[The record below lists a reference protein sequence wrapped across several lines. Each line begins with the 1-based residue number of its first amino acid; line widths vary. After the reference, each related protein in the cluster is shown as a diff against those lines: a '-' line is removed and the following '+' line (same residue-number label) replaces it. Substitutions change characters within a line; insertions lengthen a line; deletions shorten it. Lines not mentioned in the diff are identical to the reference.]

1 MWHQIDEN
9 KKKSGI
15 LIFIMLVILMIL
27 GAGLGVL
34 VSCYT
39 NPVEADSISAL
50 TDSEIITLELAMLQG
65 IFYAIVVWII
75 LLAVSVVDGKRAIL
89 ALNHAK
95 KIPDGA
101 NRILENVVAE
111 MSIAA
116 GLPKPPEIYIIDCMM
131 PNAFATGM
139 NPKNSAIAVTTGLL
153 TTLDRDELQAVV
165 AHEIAHIVN
174 RDTTYMLFAGIMLGT
189 IVLLCDCIVRS
200 FRGSGRSRS
209 SSSSFRGGGAAVLI
223 MLAILIFAM
232 IIAPLAARLLYFSLS
247 KKREYLADAC
257 AVQYTRYPQGL
268 ATALAKISG
277 SVYVFRDAD
286 KVTSAMYIV
295 HPLETIEIHKNFYSL
310 WGDLF
315 STHPPTE
322 KRIEILEK
330 MTGADFN
337 AYNAAFGKTFKRRKT
352 IMKKEDLYDVKPLD
366 IKKPNEGKQSR
377 VDGSLVAG
385 TVALAT
391 VGTLADIK
399 SKEAQTKETTSRQQE
414 EKQEIINRKRD
425 ALDTVWKSNNYI
437 FKECSCGT
445 KLKIPQE
452 YIGEEIS
459 CPHCN
464 TVIKVEA
471 DSNETA

>member
-1 MWHQIDEN
+1 MWQQIESN

-15 LIFIMLVILMIL
+15 LIFAM
-27 GAGLGVL
+27 LGVL
-34 VSCYT
+34 LVLGACLGVLYSCYY
-39 NPVEADSISAL
+39 NPPTADSFETL
-50 TDSEIITLELAMLQG
+50 TDTELLTLELAMLQG
-65 IFYAIVVWII
+65 IFYATIIWII
-75 LLAVSVVDGKRAIL
+75 LLVVAVVDGKKAIL

-95 KIPDGA
+95 KIPVGT

-174 RDTTYMLFAGIMLGT
+174 RDTMYMLFAGIMLGT
-189 IVLLCDCIVRS
+189 IVLVSDCIIRS
-200 FRGSGRSRS
+200 FSGKNRSRS
-209 SSSSFRGGGAAVLI
+209 SCSSAKGGGAAILI
-223 MLAILIFAM
+223 MLAVLIFAM
-232 IIAPLAARLLYFSLS
+232 IVAPLAARLLYFSLS
-247 KKREYLADAC
+247 KRREYLADAC

-295 HPLETIEIHKNFYSL
+295 HPLDTVEIHKNRYSI

-337 AYNAAFGKTFKRRKT
+337 AYNAAFGKTFRRRKP
-352 IMKKEDLYDVKPLD
+352 IMKKEDLYGVKPLE
-366 IKKPNEGKQSR
+366 IKKPNKDKQTK

-391 VGTLADIK
+391 VGTLADVK
-399 SKEAQTKETTSRQQE
+399 EKEAKALREQK
-414 EKQEIINRKRD
+414 KQEFVERKRE
-425 ALDTVWKSNNYI
+425 ALDTVWKANNYI
-437 FKECSCGT
+437 FKQCSCGT
-445 KLKIPQE
+445 KLKFPQE
-452 YIGEEIS
+452 YRGQEIS

-464 TVIKVEA
+464 ALIKVE
-471 DSNETA
+471 NTTE

>member
-1 MWHQIDEN
+1 MWQQIDAN

-15 LIFIMLVILMIL
+15 LIFTMLGILLIL
-27 GAGLGVL
+27 GAGLGML
-34 VSCYT
+34 VSCYN
-39 NPVEADSISAL
+39 NPPAANSLETL
-50 TDSEIITLELAMLQG
+50 TDTEILMLEMAMLQG
-65 IFYAIVVWII
+65 IFYAALVWIF
-75 LLAVSVVDGKRAIL
+75 LLVISVVDGKRAIL

-95 KIPDGA
+95 KIPAGT

-174 RDTTYMLFAGIMLGT
+174 RDTMYMLFAGIMLGT
-189 IVLLCDCIVRS
+189 IVIVSDCIVRS
-200 FRGSGRSRS
+200 FRGNGRSRS
-209 SSSSFRGGGAAVLI
+209 SCSSFKGGGAAVLI
-223 MLAILIFAM
+223 MFAILIFAM
-232 IIAPLAARLLYFSLS
+232 IVAPLAARLLYFSLS

-295 HPLETIEIHKNFYSL
+295 HPLDTVELYKNRYSI

-315 STHPPTE
+315 STHPPTD

-337 AYNAAFGKTFKRRKT
+337 AYSAAFSKTFRRRKP
-352 IMKKEDLYDVKPLD
+352 IMSKEDLYGVKPLE
-366 IKKPNEGKQSR
+366 IKKPNAGKQSK

-391 VGTLADIK
+391 VGTLADVK
-399 SKEAQTKETTSRQQE
+399 SKEAKESE
-414 EKQEIINRKRD
+414 EQKKREFVERKRE
-425 ALDTVWKSNNYI
+425 ALDTVWKANNYI
-437 FKECSCGT
+437 FKQCACGT
-445 KLKIPQE
+445 KLKFPQE
-452 YIGEEIS
+452 YMGQEIS

-464 TVIKVEA
+464 ALIKVEN
-471 DSNETA
+471 DENHENDG

>member
-1 MWHQIDEN
+1 MWHQIEAN
-9 KKKSGI
+9 KRKSGI
-15 LIFIMLVILMIL
+15 LIFIMLIILLIL
-27 GAGLGVL
+27 GASLGVL
-34 VSCYT
+34 VSLY
-39 NPVEADSISAL
+39 NEPPSANSL
-50 TDSEIITLELAMLQG
+50 DTLSTPEIITLEIAMIQG
-65 IFYAIVVWII
+65 IFYATLVWIF
-75 LLAVSVVDGKRAIL
+75 LLIISVVDGKRAIL

-95 KIPDGA
+95 KIPAGA

-139 NPKNSAIAVTTGLL
+139 NPKHSAIAVTTGLL

-174 RDTTYMLFAGIMLGT
+174 RDTTYMLFAGIMLGS
-189 IVLLCDCIVRS
+189 IVLISDCIVRS

-209 SSSSFRGGGAAVLI
+209 SSSSFKGGGAAVLI

-232 IIAPLAARLLYFSLS
+232 IVAPIAARLLYFSLS

-286 KVTSAMYIV
+286 KLTSAMYIV
-295 HPLETIEIHKNFYSL
+295 HPLDTIEIHKNRYSI

-330 MTGADFN
+330 MTSADFN
-337 AYNAAFGKTFKRRKT
+337 AYEAAFSKAFRHRKT
-352 IMKKEDLYDVKPLD
+352 IMTKEDLYGVKPLE
-366 IKKPNEGKQSR
+366 IKKPNEGKQSK

-385 TVALAT
+385 TIALAT
-391 VGTLADIK
+391 VGTLAEVK
-399 SKEAQTKETTSRQQE
+399 VQE
-414 EKQEIINRKRD
+414 EKETQEQKIKQQKEELVTRKRE
-425 ALDTVWKSNNYI
+425 ALDTVWKANNYI
-437 FKECSCGT
+437 FKQCSCGT
-445 KLKIPQE
+445 KMKFPQE
-452 YIGEEIS
+452 YKGQEIH

-464 TVIKVEA
+464 SVIKVEE
-471 DSNETA
+471 D

>member
-1 MWHQIDEN
+1 MWQQIDAN
-9 KKKSGI
+9 KKKSVI
-15 LIFIMLVILMIL
+15 LIFVMLGIMLVL
-27 GAGLGVL
+27 GAFLGIF
-34 VSCYT
+34 VSCLN
-39 NPVEADSISAL
+39 NPPAANSFEELTEA
-50 TDSEIITLELAMLQG
+50 EILTLETAMLQG
-65 IFYAIVVWII
+65 IFYSIIVWMI
-75 LLAVSVVDGKRAIL
+75 LLVITFVDGKKSIL

-95 KIPDGA
+95 KIPAGTH
-101 NRILENVVAE
+101 RILENVVAE

-116 GLPKPPEIYIIDCMM
+116 GLPKQPEIYVIDCMM

-174 RDTTYMLFAGIMLGT
+174 RDTMYMLFAGIMLGM
-189 IVLLCDCIVRS
+189 IILIADCIARS
-200 FRGSGRSRS
+200 FRLSGHSRSRCS
-209 SSSSFRGGGAAVLI
+209 SVKGGGVAIVL
-223 MLAILIFAM
+223 MLVVMIFAM

-247 KKREYLADAC
+247 KRREYLADAC

-295 HPLETIEIHKNFYSL
+295 HPLETVEIYKNRYSI

-322 KRIEILEK
+322 KRIEILER

-337 AYNAAFGKTFKRRKT
+337 AYNAAFGKTFRRRKT
-352 IMKKEDLYDVKPLD
+352 IMKKEELYGVEPLE
-366 IKKPNEGKQSR
+366 IRKPNKGKQSKA
-377 VDGSLVAG
+377 DGSLVAE
-385 TVALAT
+385 TVMLAT
-391 VGTLADIK
+391 VGTLADVK
-399 SKEAQTKETTSRQQE
+399 AREDKAAQEKQQQE
-414 EKQEIINRKRD
+414 FVERKRE
-425 ALDTVWKSNNYI
+425 ALDTVWKANNYI
-437 FKECSCGT
+437 FKQCVCGT
-445 KLKIPQE
+445 KMKFPQE
-452 YIGEEIS
+452 YMGQEIS

-464 TVIKVEA
+464 ALIKAEKA
-471 DSNETA
+471 TD

>member
-1 MWHQIDEN
+1 MWQQIEAN
-9 KKKSGI
+9 KRKSGI
-15 LIFIMLVILMIL
+15 LIFVMLIILLIL
-27 GAGLGVL
+27 GACFGVL
-34 VSCYT
+34 VSIY
-39 NPVEADSISAL
+39 NEPPSANSL
-50 TDSEIITLELAMLQG
+50 DALSTPEIITLELAMIQG
-65 IFYAIVVWII
+65 IFYATLVWIF
-75 LLAVSVVDGKRAIL
+75 LLVISVVDGKKAIL

-95 KIPDGA
+95 KIPAGA

-116 GLPKPPEIYIIDCMM
+116 GMPNPPEIYIIDCMM

-139 NPKNSAIAVTTGLL
+139 NPKHSAIAVTTGLL

-174 RDTTYMLFAGIMLGT
+174 RDTTYMLFAGIMLGS
-189 IVLLCDCIVRS
+189 IVLISDGIVRS
-200 FRGSGRSRS
+200 FRRSSRSRS
-209 SSSSFRGGGAAVLI
+209 SSSSRKGGGAAIII

-232 IIAPLAARLLYFSLS
+232 IVAPIAARLLYFSLS

-257 AVQYTRYPQGL
+257 AVQFTRYPQGL

-286 KVTSAMYIV
+286 KLTSAMYIV
-295 HPLETIEIHKNFYSL
+295 HPLDTVEIHKNRYSV

-337 AYNAAFGKTFKRRKT
+337 AYNAAFGKAFRRKT
-352 IMKKEDLYDVKPLD
+352 IMTKEDLDGVKPLE
-366 IKKPNEGKQSR
+366 IKKPNEGKQSK

-391 VGTLADIK
+391 VGTLAEVK
-399 SKEAQTKETTSRQQE
+399 AQEAKETQE
-414 EKQEIINRKRD
+414 QKIKKQKEELVERKRE
-425 ALDTVWKSNNYI
+425 ALDTVWKANNYI
-437 FKECSCGT
+437 FKQCSCGT
-445 KLKIPQE
+445 KMKFPQE
-452 YIGEEIS
+452 YKGQEIH

-464 TVIKVEA
+464 SVIKVEE
-471 DSNETA
+471 D

>member
-1 MWHQIDEN
+1 MWQQIESN

-15 LIFIMLVILMIL
+15 LIFAMLGILLVL
-27 GAGLGVL
+27 GACLGVL
-34 VSCYT
+34 YSCYY
-39 NPVEADSISAL
+39 NPPTADSFETL
-50 TDSEIITLELAMLQG
+50 TDTELLTLELAMLQG
-65 IFYAIVVWII
+65 IFYATIIWII
-75 LLAVSVVDGKRAIL
+75 LLVVAVVDGKKAIL

-95 KIPDGA
+95 KIPVGT

-174 RDTTYMLFAGIMLGT
+174 RDTMYMLFAGIMLGT
-189 IVLLCDCIVRS
+189 IVLVSDCIIRS
-200 FRGSGRSRS
+200 FSGKNRSRS
-209 SSSSFRGGGAAVLI
+209 SCSSGKGGGAAILI
-223 MLAILIFAM
+223 MLAVLIFAM
-232 IIAPLAARLLYFSLS
+232 IVAPLAARLLYFSLS
-247 KKREYLADAC
+247 KRREYLADAC

-295 HPLETIEIHKNFYSL
+295 HPLDTVELHKNRYSI

-337 AYNAAFGKTFKRRKT
+337 AYNAAFGKTFRRRKP
-352 IMKKEDLYDVKPLD
+352 IMKKEDLYGVKPLE
-366 IKKPNEGKQSR
+366 IKKPNKDKQTK
-377 VDGSLVAG
+377 VDGSFVAG

-391 VGTLADIK
+391 VGTLADVK
-399 SKEAQTKETTSRQQE
+399 EKEAKALREQK
-414 EKQEIINRKRD
+414 KQEFVERKRE
-425 ALDTVWKSNNYI
+425 ALDTVWKANNYI
-437 FKECSCGT
+437 FKQCSCGT
-445 KLKIPQE
+445 KLKFPQE
-452 YIGEEIS
+452 YRGQEIS

-464 TVIKVEA
+464 ALIKVE
-471 DSNETA
+471 NTTE